1 MLKLP
6 KILNCRAA
14 AEMSCRRRDGQL
26 SHWDRMTLAVH
37 LIICAGCRLM
47 DRQFALLDKAARQ
60 LAFRNAGTKTSENGA
75 LSPQSRERLKKLI
88 R

>member
-37 LIICAGCRLM
+37 LIICAGCRSM
-47 DRQFALLDKAARQ
+47 DRQFALLDRAVKRLGYRGFSGKAPQ
-60 LAFRNAGTKTSENGA
+60 ESN
-75 LSPQSRERLKKLI
+75 LSPESREKLKKLI